1 MQNSL
6 PRIRIILIG
15 VGILVLSLVII
26 IRLFMLQVLHHADYV
41 EKAKKQYSTFQGDA
55 FDRGAIYFTA
65 KDGTRVLAAA
75 TTVGYKLAI
84 TPKLVA
90 PKKDEVYERLNAITP
105 IDKAMFLQKVARTDD
120 PYEEV
125 AYKLNQ
131 DQAQA
136 VRALKFA
143 GVDVFNQSWRFY
155 PGENLASRLLG
166 FVSYQGDKLA
176 GRYGL
181 ERQYDKVLVRN
192 QKESYSNFFAE
203 VFNTIRGIVTSPTEE
218 EGSLI
223 TTIEPTVQSHIE
235 DTLRKMSEKYNP
247 SEVGAIVMNPKNGEI
262 IAMAV
267 LPDYNINEFNKV
279 ENVSTFNNPIVENVY
294 ELGSVVKSLTM
305 SSGLDAGV
313 VTPETTYN
321 DKGYVILNT
330 ERINDSDKKARGIVN
345 MQEVLNNSLN
355 TGATFVMQQL
365 GRERFKNYMLSFGI
379 GEKTGVDIP
388 GEVKS
393 LIGNLKI
400 TRDLEYATASFGQGI
415 ALTPI
420 AAIRAFAPLANG
432 GYVVTPHV
440 VSAIEHTDGTLRKLT
455 FSEPKQ
461 VLKKETT
468 ETISRMLVTVI
479 DKGMFGGRAKLP
491 RYSVAAKTGT
501 AQVARPD
508 GKGYYDDIF
517 LHSMFG
523 YYPAYDPQFITL
535 FYIVD
540 PKGVEYALNTLGYQ
554 FMDTA
559 SFLMTYYEIAP
570 DR

>member
-393 LIGNLKI
+393 LIGNLKN